1 MVPAYFPTGGQ
12 TMLFSRRIALT
23 LAAGALLV
31 AGAVS
36 AFAETP
42 LRVGSYPANPP
53 WEFKNEAGTFEGFEV
68 DIVNEIAK
76 RMGTTAEIEGLDF
89 KALFVASASGRVD
102 MVISSLT
109 ITNERLES
117 QSFTQPYFL
126 GALGVAVKEGS
137 GIHGVADFKGKT
149 VGSVATSFPE
159 NWLKERA
166 AELGYKGYKS
176 YDTTSNML
184 TDLLNGRVDAVVNDI
199 VGLRYAFTQ
208 MPGLAVAE
216 EIVTGEKFAM
226 MMPKGSDKLEQVNS
240 IISEMKT
247 DGTMA
252 AIYEKWFG
260 VAAAADSLTLTP
272 LPVPASAD

>member
-1 MVPAYFPTGGQ
+1 MMKMT
-12 TMLFSRRIALT
+12 RRAALGLAVALT
-23 LAAGALLV
+23 LPIAAHAQD
-31 AGAVS
+31 
-36 AFAETP
+36 P

-53 WEFKNEAGTFEGFEV
+53 WETKTESGTFEGFEV

-76 RMGTTAEIEGLDF
+76 RMGTTARIEGMDF

-102 MVISSLT
+102 AVISSLT

-117 QSFTQPYFL
+117 QSFTQPYFE
-126 GALGVAVKEGS
+126 GALGIGVKEGS
-137 GIHGVADFKGKT
+137 DIASVEGLKGKI

-166 AELGYKGYKS
+166 GEIGYAEYKS

-184 TDLLNGRVDAVVNDI
+184 TDLMNGRIDAAVNDV

-208 MPGLAVAE
+208 MQGLKVGA

-226 MMPKGSDKLEQVNS
+226 MMPKGSDKLEQVNQ
-240 IISEMKT
+240 IISDMKT

-252 AIYEKWFG
+252 AIYEKWMG
-260 VAAAADSLTLTP
+260 VAPREGGYALTP
-272 LPVPASAD
+272 MPVPTSAE